1 LAEAGA
7 IKSYDTAVGQ
17 YKKIPL
23 VPDVQA
29 DLSSY
34 VVEKGMDGIF
44 HYLAVEE
51 AKIRQNPAAQTTELL
66 KKVFA
71 K

>member
-1 LAEAGA
+1 M
-7 IKSYDTAVGQ
+7 
-17 YKKIPL
+17 PL

-51 AKIRQNPAAQTTELL
+51 AKIRQNPAARTTELL